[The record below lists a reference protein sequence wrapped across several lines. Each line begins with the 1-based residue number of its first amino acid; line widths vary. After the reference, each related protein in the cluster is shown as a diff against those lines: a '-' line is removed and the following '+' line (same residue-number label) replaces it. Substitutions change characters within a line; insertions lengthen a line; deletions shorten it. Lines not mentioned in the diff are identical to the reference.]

1 MTRWL
6 PDTVLY
12 GCPRRLVQ
20 DTLEI
25 FSKTI
30 LEKHTGPK
38 HEGMSLLAAAA
49 HLSEEELRMLVAAR
63 RYAALRAGSSDAS
76 VVPIC
81 GDELSGGSCDL

>member
-1 MTRWL
+1 MAAR
-6 PDTVLY
+6 Y
-12 GCPRRLVQ
+12 GPLLWMPQRLS
-20 DTLEI
+20 I
-25 FSKTI
+25 NFPNPI
-30 LEKHTGPK
+30 LEKPGGIL
-38 HEGMSLLAAAA
+38 HEGMSLLAAA